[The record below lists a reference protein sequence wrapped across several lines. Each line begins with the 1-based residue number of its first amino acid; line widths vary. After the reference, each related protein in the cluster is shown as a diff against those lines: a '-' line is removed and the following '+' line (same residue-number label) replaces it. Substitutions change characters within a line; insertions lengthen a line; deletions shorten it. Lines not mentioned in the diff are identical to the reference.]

1 MNLLPQQSS
10 PRHTKRSRY
19 PSHTPSDTPLLKVA
33 RVETAGSL
41 VRHNKPTH
49 VLDHSGTQNIYT
61 SIANNQCWPFNGK
74 FYMVNLPV
82 YSDNPL
88 INLFLE
94 LTTTLLI
101 NPIGSKFNI
110 ENAESVQSANADL
123 QLGVKKHDVLSEGI
137 YTFMTCHNDS
147 GEIMIFLM
155 KAETIFEFGTK
166 HIQMLHRARK
176 FIGISWHNPLNI
188 WYTGEISKTAHGIK
202 YNFMSGTF
210 SMQRYTKTPEQL
222 VAAKD
227 LVETILGRLGHTN
240 VKYTPLVLL
249 TSETLPLNV
258 SDLKF
263 FKDNHVGVY
272 EFEDENNCD
281 QFNME
286 VQRMRPD
293 DTTTRHLNETKLFA
307 KSKEHETKQ
316 MDTAVMFHMF
326 HRHQDELAAR
336 PDFIKILKTYKGTI
350 YTSDKKCDDGIL
362 TKCVKG
368 AHWLT
373 KLYTDL
379 YNGIMHWRDI
389 RRRVGGRRT
398 NKMKMRKFRP
408 RTRRNRSRRERRK

>member
-1 MNLLPQQSS
+1 
-10 PRHTKRSRY
+10 
-19 PSHTPSDTPLLKVA
+19 
-33 RVETAGSL
+33 
-41 VRHNKPTH
+41 
-49 VLDHSGTQNIYT
+49 
-61 SIANNQCWPFNGK
+61 
-74 FYMVNLPV
+74 MVNLPV

-88 INLFLE
+88 INRFLE

-101 NPIGSKFNI
+101 NPIGSKFDIGNT
-110 ENAESVQSANADL
+110 ESVQSANAGL
-123 QLGVKKHDVLSEGI
+123 QPGVKKHDVLSEGI
-137 YTFMTCHNDS
+137 YTFMTCHNESD
-147 GEIMIFLM
+147 EIMIFLM

-176 FIGISWHNPLNI
+176 FIGISGPKPLNI
-188 WYTGEISKTAHGIK
+188 WYTGEILKTAHGIE

-222 VAAKD
+222 VAARN
-227 LVETILGRLGHTN
+227 LVETILGRLGHTD
-240 VKYTPLVLL
+240 VKYTPRVLL
-249 TSETLPLNV
+249 TSKTLPLNV

-272 EFEDENNCD
+272 EFEDENKCD

-293 DTTTRHLNETKLFA
+293 ATTTRHLNERTELFA
-307 KSKEHETKQ
+307 NSKEHETKQ
-316 MDTAVMFHMF
+316 MVTDMF
-326 HRHQDELAAR
+326 HRHQDELAGR
-336 PDFIKILKTYKGTI
+336 IEFIQILKKYNGTI

-373 KLYTDL
+373 ELYTDL
-379 YNGIMHWRDI
+379 YKGIMPWHRKKP
-389 RRRVGGRRT
+389 RVGGRRT